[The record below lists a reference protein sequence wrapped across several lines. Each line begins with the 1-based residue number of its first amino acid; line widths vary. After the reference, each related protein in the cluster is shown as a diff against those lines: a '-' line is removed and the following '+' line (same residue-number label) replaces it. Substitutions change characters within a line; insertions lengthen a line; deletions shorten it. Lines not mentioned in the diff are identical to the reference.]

1 MKIPLFGKKHAQN
14 VHLIESENFLLIDWD
29 KKLNQKNVNVKQ
41 AIERTDKALEG
52 QDLPSLSDTLPYL
65 TFTQAE
71 ELFAQFLDVFD
82 TFTFKK
88 LSVVHREDEKHIS
101 TKGEVFASPFILD
114 DSYENLL
121 IPLTYSLFKEDA
133 FKEESYEDKRN
144 YLLDD
149 IYASYQNELGVDDYE
164 LPEIPTEEEV
174 ASGEFTVYLPEPTE
188 SEENGQKV
196 MEDVQQNVMQEVM
209 QNSSALSTSEFADEV
224 MQNVVNDLIEQIP
237 EQTET
242 TIQHSV
248 ESDDFYDLAFPTS
261 QEKVVENTLIKQEV
275 RDQSEFEKFPR
286 LPIQHFPKDHYEPY
300 EQDYVAWRIN
310 EMRKEENRYIEEK
323 ERANHQLA
331 QQSLNQQIYLF
342 EQEQLEYIQKE
353 LSHKDK
359 RNFLKEKIM
368 HDCKEQEEK
377 AIQTFVERLESQRQ
391 KAIEDERRK
400 YESILANLN
409 QQYDNEKNI
418 QIENIK
424 QEWFKYANQNYQNSF
439 YEETANLQRLKE
451 EKLQV
456 LKKQREQK
464 VQEIENKLQPVLH
477 KVGSQVYNDR
487 LRKIEASEK
496 SFVQQHEYAKHQQWL
511 KNQELSYQAREI
523 EAKKEVEALKETINS
538 YKNEQYQME
547 ERLLKMQEEIE
558 KERLENLK
566 AQKEWYQQQ
575 RESLSL
581 RQPMN
586 QVVRDELATS
596 DLINRQ
602 TTVFSD
608 PKSENEVDRM
618 YMPISKRKRATK
630 KQRRARW
637 MRQAFAT
644 LGLACILFGLF
655 EGGKTLYE
663 HHQQIN
669 EVKQEQ
675 IAIQDKLKSESEH
688 HQKKIETQETKVA
701 ELQKKSEET
710 QKQVN
715 QNTQNVQQ
723 VQEQVN
729 QIQETQEQQESYT
742 FPIVEGGTPTDSYFT
757 GTGKIVNQ

>member
-29 KKLNQKNVNVKQ
+29 KKLNQKNANVKQ

-71 ELFAQFLDVFD
+71 ELFAQLLDVFD

-188 SEENGQKV
+188 SEEDAQKV

-209 QNSSALSTSEFADEV
+209 QNSSALSAPEMTEEV
-224 MQNVVNDLIEQIP
+224 MQNVAEDLMEQFS
-237 EQTET
+237 EQ
-242 TIQHSV
+242 SV
-248 ESDDFYDLAFPTS
+248 PITQVSKENTDIYDLSFSSEQQSTEQS
-261 QEKVVENTLIKQEV
+261 THINQNVEKLP
-275 RDQSEFEKFPR
+275 DFEKFPR

-353 LSHKDK
+353 LSQKDR
-359 RNFLKEKIM
+359 RNSLKEKIM

-523 EAKKEVEALKETINS
+523 ETKKEVEALKETINS
-538 YKNEQYQME
+538 YKNEQHQME

-608 PKSENEVDRM
+608 PKSENEVARM

-710 QKQVN
+710 QKQVT

>member
-29 KKLNQKNVNVKQ
+29 KKLNQKNANVKQ

-71 ELFAQFLDVFD
+71 ELFAQLLDVFD

-164 LPEIPTEEEV
+164 LPEIPTEEDV

-188 SEENGQKV
+188 SEEDGQKV

-209 QNSSALSTSEFADEV
+209 QNSSALSASEMTEEV
-224 MQNVVNDLIEQIP
+224 MQSIADDLIEQIP

-248 ESDDFYDLAFPTS
+248 GSDDFYDLAFPTS

-353 LSHKDK
+353 LIQKDR
-359 RNFLKEKIM
+359 RNSLKEKIM

-464 VQEIENKLQPVLH
+464 VQDIENKLQPVLH
-477 KVGSQVYNDR
+477 KVGFQVYNDR

-496 SFVQQHEYAKHQQWL
+496 SFIQQHEYAKHQQLL

-538 YKNEQYQME
+538 YKNEQHQME

-575 RESLSL
+575 RESFSL
-581 RQPMN
+581 RQSMS

-596 DLINRQ
+596 DLINRP

-608 PKSENEVDRM
+608 PKSEVDRM
-618 YMPISKRKRATK
+618 YIPISKRKRSTK

-637 MRQAFAT
+637 MRQTLAT

-729 QIQETQEQQESYT
+729 QIQEAQEQQEAYT

>member
-29 KKLNQKNVNVKQ
+29 KKLNQKNANVKQ

-71 ELFAQFLDVFD
+71 ELFAQLLDVFD

-188 SEENGQKV
+188 SEEDAQKV

-209 QNSSALSTSEFADEV
+209 QNSSALSAPEMTEEV
-224 MQNVVNDLIEQIP
+224 MQNVAEDLMEQFS
-237 EQTET
+237 EQ
-242 TIQHSV
+242 SV
-248 ESDDFYDLAFPTS
+248 PITQVSKENTDIYDLSFSSEQQSTEQS
-261 QEKVVENTLIKQEV
+261 THINQNVEKLP
-275 RDQSEFEKFPR
+275 DFEKFPR

-353 LSHKDK
+353 LSQKDR
-359 RNFLKEKIM
+359 RNSLKEKIM

-391 KAIEDERRK
+391 K
-400 YESILANLN
+400 
-409 QQYDNEKNI
+409 
-418 QIENIK
+418 
-424 QEWFKYANQNYQNSF
+424 
-439 YEETANLQRLKE
+439 
-451 EKLQV
+451 
-456 LKKQREQK
+456 
-464 VQEIENKLQPVLH
+464 P
-477 KVGSQVYNDR
+477 
-487 LRKIEASEK
+487 
-496 SFVQQHEYAKHQQWL
+496 
-511 KNQELSYQAREI
+511 
-523 EAKKEVEALKETINS
+523 
-538 YKNEQYQME
+538 
-547 ERLLKMQEEIE
+547 LKM
-558 KERLENLK
+558 KGENT
-566 AQKEWYQQQ
+566 
-575 RESLSL
+575 RVSLL
-581 RQPMN
+581 
-586 QVVRDELATS
+586 T
-596 DLINRQ
+596 
-602 TTVFSD
+602 
-608 PKSENEVDRM
+608 
-618 YMPISKRKRATK
+618 
-630 KQRRARW
+630 
-637 MRQAFAT
+637 
-644 LGLACILFGLF
+644 
-655 EGGKTLYE
+655 
-663 HHQQIN
+663 
-669 EVKQEQ
+669 
-675 IAIQDKLKSESEH
+675 
-688 HQKKIETQETKVA
+688 
-701 ELQKKSEET
+701 
-710 QKQVN
+710 
-715 QNTQNVQQ
+715 
-723 VQEQVN
+723 
-729 QIQETQEQQESYT
+729 
-742 FPIVEGGTPTDSYFT
+742 
-757 GTGKIVNQ
+757 

>member
-1 MKIPLFGKKHAQN
+1 M
-14 VHLIESENFLLIDWD
+14 
-29 KKLNQKNVNVKQ
+29 
-41 AIERTDKALEG
+41 
-52 QDLPSLSDTLPYL
+52 
-65 TFTQAE
+65 
-71 ELFAQFLDVFD
+71 
-82 TFTFKK
+82 
-88 LSVVHREDEKHIS
+88 
-101 TKGEVFASPFILD
+101 
-114 DSYENLL
+114 
-121 IPLTYSLFKEDA
+121 
-133 FKEESYEDKRN
+133 
-144 YLLDD
+144 
-149 IYASYQNELGVDDYE
+149 
-164 LPEIPTEEEV
+164 
-174 ASGEFTVYLPEPTE
+174 
-188 SEENGQKV
+188 
-196 MEDVQQNVMQEVM
+196 
-209 QNSSALSTSEFADEV
+209 
-224 MQNVVNDLIEQIP
+224 
-237 EQTET
+237 
-242 TIQHSV
+242 
-248 ESDDFYDLAFPTS
+248 
-261 QEKVVENTLIKQEV
+261 
-275 RDQSEFEKFPR
+275 
-286 LPIQHFPKDHYEPY
+286 
-300 EQDYVAWRIN
+300 
-310 EMRKEENRYIEEK
+310 
-323 ERANHQLA
+323 
-331 QQSLNQQIYLF
+331 
-342 EQEQLEYIQKE
+342 
-353 LSHKDK
+353 
-359 RNFLKEKIM
+359 
-368 HDCKEQEEK
+368 
-377 AIQTFVERLESQRQ
+377 
-391 KAIEDERRK
+391 
-400 YESILANLN
+400 N

-464 VQEIENKLQPVLH
+464 VQDIENKLQPVLH
-477 KVGSQVYNDR
+477 KVGFQVYNDR

-496 SFVQQHEYAKHQQWL
+496 SFIQQHEYAKHQQWL

-538 YKNEQYQME
+538 YKNEQHQME

-575 RESLSL
+575 RESFSL
-581 RQPMN
+581 RQSMS

-596 DLINRQ
+596 DLINRP

-608 PKSENEVDRM
+608 PKSEVDRM
-618 YMPISKRKRATK
+618 YIPISKRKRSTK

-637 MRQAFAT
+637 MRQTLAT
-644 LGLACILFGLF
+644 LGLACILFGVF

-729 QIQETQEQQESYT
+729 QIQEAQEQQESYT

>member
-1 MKIPLFGKKHAQN
+1 M
-14 VHLIESENFLLIDWD
+14 
-29 KKLNQKNVNVKQ
+29 
-41 AIERTDKALEG
+41 
-52 QDLPSLSDTLPYL
+52 
-65 TFTQAE
+65 
-71 ELFAQFLDVFD
+71 
-82 TFTFKK
+82 
-88 LSVVHREDEKHIS
+88 
-101 TKGEVFASPFILD
+101 
-114 DSYENLL
+114 
-121 IPLTYSLFKEDA
+121 
-133 FKEESYEDKRN
+133 
-144 YLLDD
+144 
-149 IYASYQNELGVDDYE
+149 
-164 LPEIPTEEEV
+164 
-174 ASGEFTVYLPEPTE
+174 
-188 SEENGQKV
+188 
-196 MEDVQQNVMQEVM
+196 
-209 QNSSALSTSEFADEV
+209 
-224 MQNVVNDLIEQIP
+224 
-237 EQTET
+237 
-242 TIQHSV
+242 
-248 ESDDFYDLAFPTS
+248 
-261 QEKVVENTLIKQEV
+261 
-275 RDQSEFEKFPR
+275 
-286 LPIQHFPKDHYEPY
+286 
-300 EQDYVAWRIN
+300 
-310 EMRKEENRYIEEK
+310 
-323 ERANHQLA
+323 
-331 QQSLNQQIYLF
+331 
-342 EQEQLEYIQKE
+342 
-353 LSHKDK
+353 
-359 RNFLKEKIM
+359 
-368 HDCKEQEEK
+368 
-377 AIQTFVERLESQRQ
+377 
-391 KAIEDERRK
+391 
-400 YESILANLN
+400 
-409 QQYDNEKNI
+409 
-418 QIENIK
+418 
-424 QEWFKYANQNYQNSF
+424 
-439 YEETANLQRLKE
+439 
-451 EKLQV
+451 QV

-538 YKNEQYQME
+538 YKNEQHQME

-710 QKQVN
+710 QNQVN

-729 QIQETQEQQESYT
+729 QIH
-742 FPIVEGGTPTDSYFT
+742 
-757 GTGKIVNQ
+757 

>member
-1 MKIPLFGKKHAQN
+1 MKIPLFGKRHAQN

-29 KKLNQKNVNVKQ
+29 KKLNQKNANVKQ

-71 ELFAQFLDVFD
+71 ELFAQLLDVFD

-149 IYASYQNELGVDDYE
+149 IYASYQNELGVDDNE

-188 SEENGQKV
+188 SDENGQKV
-196 MEDVQQNVMQEVM
+196 MEDVQQNVMQDVM
-209 QNSSALSTSEFADEV
+209 QNSSALSEPEMTEEV
-224 MQNVVNDLIEQIP
+224 MQNIVNDLIEEIP

-242 TIQHSV
+242 TVQHSV
-248 ESDDFYDLAFPTS
+248 GSNDIYDLAFSTS
-261 QEKVVENTLIKQEV
+261 QEKVVGNTLIKQETGN
-275 RDQSEFEKFPR
+275 QSEFEKFPR

-353 LSHKDK
+353 LIQKDR
-359 RNFLKEKIM
+359 RNSLKEKIM

-377 AIQTFVERLESQRQ
+377 AIQTFLERLESQRQ

-464 VQEIENKLQPVLH
+464 VQDIENKLQPVLH
-477 KVGSQVYNDR
+477 KVGFQVYNDR

-496 SFVQQHEYAKHQQWL
+496 SFIQQHEYAKHQQWL

-538 YKNEQYQME
+538 YKNEQHQME

-575 RESLSL
+575 RESFSL
-581 RQPMN
+581 RQSMS

-596 DLINRQ
+596 DLINRP

-608 PKSENEVDRM
+608 PKSEVDRM
-618 YMPISKRKRATK
+618 YIPISKRKRSTK

-637 MRQAFAT
+637 MRQTLAT
-644 LGLACILFGLF
+644 LGLACILFGVF

-688 HQKKIETQETKVA
+688 YQKKIETQETEVA

-729 QIQETQEQQESYT
+729 QIQEAQEQQEAYT

>member
-29 KKLNQKNVNVKQ
+29 KKLNQKNANVKQ
-41 AIERTDKALEG
+41 SIERTDKALEG

-71 ELFAQFLDVFD
+71 ELFAQLLDVFD

-188 SEENGQKV
+188 SEEDAQKV

-209 QNSSALSTSEFADEV
+209 QNSSALSAPEMTEEV
-224 MQNVVNDLIEQIP
+224 MQNVAEDLMEQFS
-237 EQTET
+237 EQ
-242 TIQHSV
+242 SV
-248 ESDDFYDLAFPTS
+248 PITQVSKENTDIYDLSFPSEQQSTEQS
-261 QEKVVENTLIKQEV
+261 THINQNVEKLP
-275 RDQSEFEKFPR
+275 DFEKFPR
-286 LPIQHFPKDHYEPY
+286 LLIQHFPKDHYEPY

-353 LSHKDK
+353 LSQKDR
-359 RNFLKEKIM
+359 RNSLKEKIM

-538 YKNEQYQME
+538 YKNEQHQME

-710 QKQVN
+710 QNQVN

-729 QIQETQEQQESYT
+729 QIQEAQEQQEAYT

>member
-29 KKLNQKNVNVKQ
+29 KKLNQKNANVKQ

-71 ELFAQFLDVFD
+71 ELFAQLLDVFD

-248 ESDDFYDLAFPTS
+248 GSDDIYDLAFPTS
-261 QEKVVENTLIKQEV
+261 QEKVVGNTLIKQETGN
-275 RDQSEFEKFPR
+275 QSEFEKFPR

-538 YKNEQYQME
+538 YKNEQHQME

-710 QKQVN
+710 QNQVN

-729 QIQETQEQQESYT
+729 QIQEAQEQQEAYT

>member
-29 KKLNQKNVNVKQ
+29 KKLNQKNANVKQ

-248 ESDDFYDLAFPTS
+248 GSDDIYDLAFPTS
-261 QEKVVENTLIKQEV
+261 QEKVVGNTLIKQETGN
-275 RDQSEFEKFPR
+275 QSEFEKFPR

-575 RESLSL
+575 RESFSL
-581 RQPMN
+581 RQSMS

-596 DLINRQ
+596 DLINRP

-608 PKSENEVDRM
+608 PKSEVDRM
-618 YMPISKRKRATK
+618 YIPISKRKRSTK
-630 KQRRARW
+630 KQQRARW

-644 LGLACILFGLF
+644 LGLACILFGVF

-675 IAIQDKLKSESEH
+675 ITIQDKLKSESEH

-729 QIQETQEQQESYT
+729 QIQEAQEQQEAYT

>member
-1 MKIPLFGKKHAQN
+1 M
-14 VHLIESENFLLIDWD
+14 
-29 KKLNQKNVNVKQ
+29 
-41 AIERTDKALEG
+41 
-52 QDLPSLSDTLPYL
+52 
-65 TFTQAE
+65 
-71 ELFAQFLDVFD
+71 
-82 TFTFKK
+82 
-88 LSVVHREDEKHIS
+88 
-101 TKGEVFASPFILD
+101 
-114 DSYENLL
+114 
-121 IPLTYSLFKEDA
+121 
-133 FKEESYEDKRN
+133 
-144 YLLDD
+144 
-149 IYASYQNELGVDDYE
+149 
-164 LPEIPTEEEV
+164 
-174 ASGEFTVYLPEPTE
+174 
-188 SEENGQKV
+188 
-196 MEDVQQNVMQEVM
+196 
-209 QNSSALSTSEFADEV
+209 
-224 MQNVVNDLIEQIP
+224 
-237 EQTET
+237 
-242 TIQHSV
+242 
-248 ESDDFYDLAFPTS
+248 
-261 QEKVVENTLIKQEV
+261 
-275 RDQSEFEKFPR
+275 
-286 LPIQHFPKDHYEPY
+286 
-300 EQDYVAWRIN
+300 
-310 EMRKEENRYIEEK
+310 
-323 ERANHQLA
+323 
-331 QQSLNQQIYLF
+331 
-342 EQEQLEYIQKE
+342 
-353 LSHKDK
+353 
-359 RNFLKEKIM
+359 
-368 HDCKEQEEK
+368 
-377 AIQTFVERLESQRQ
+377 
-391 KAIEDERRK
+391 
-400 YESILANLN
+400 
-409 QQYDNEKNI
+409 
-418 QIENIK
+418 
-424 QEWFKYANQNYQNSF
+424 
-439 YEETANLQRLKE
+439 
-451 EKLQV
+451 QV

-688 HQKKIETQETKVA
+688 HQKKIEKQETEVA